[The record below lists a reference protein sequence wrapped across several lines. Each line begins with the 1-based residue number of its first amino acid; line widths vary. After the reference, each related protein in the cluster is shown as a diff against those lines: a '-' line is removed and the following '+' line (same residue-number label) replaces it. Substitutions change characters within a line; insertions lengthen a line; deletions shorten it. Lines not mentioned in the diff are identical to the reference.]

1 MKNLNMKKSTLRGMT
16 FLTGM
21 AMLLFLLSNLEAAD
35 RRSLRGSRPTPTTS
49 TPGSAGGVDPL
60 GTDPTRPETGK
71 PDPHGGAG
79 EPSEPEVDDPFKN
92 ENGGAG
98 EPGKEKPTVQGM
110 PARRPNRSNK

>member
-1 MKNLNMKKSTLRGMT
+1 MYLLIGLST
-16 FLTGM
+16 
-21 AMLLFLLSNLEAAD
+21 LLFLNELAAQEEV
-35 RRSLRGSRPTPTTS
+35 RRSLRGSRPTVTPTD
-49 TPGSAGGVDPL
+49 PGSAGGSDPL
-60 GTDPTRPETGK
+60 GVDPTRAELGR

-79 EPSEPEVDDPFKN
+79 VIKEPEVDDPFKN